1 MTTLAFTDAQRSFL
15 RPPRLAH
22 VATVG
27 PGGTPHVVPHW
38 YVLEGDVFYFTT
50 VRTRRTAR
58 YLARDPRAAF
68 VVDDATFEGRQGIE
82 IDLTVEFVP
91 DEAERVA
98 SALALRY
105 LGPVA
110 GPPYAEEM
118 MAVAGRSA
126 IRAVPRRIRS
136 WGL

>member
-1 MTTLAFTDAQRSFL
+1 MMLTAQHRAFL

-22 VATVG
+22 LATVG
-27 PGGTPHVVPHW
+27 PAGAPHVVPHW
-38 YVLEGDVFYFTT
+38 YALENDVFYFTT
-50 VRTRRTAR
+50 VTTRRTAR
-58 YLARDPRAAF
+58 YLGRDPRAAF

-82 IDLTVEFVP
+82 IDLTVEFIP
-91 DEAERVA
+91 DDAERVA

-110 GPPYAEEM
+110 GPPYAKGM

-126 IRAVPRRIRS
+126 FRAVPRRIRS